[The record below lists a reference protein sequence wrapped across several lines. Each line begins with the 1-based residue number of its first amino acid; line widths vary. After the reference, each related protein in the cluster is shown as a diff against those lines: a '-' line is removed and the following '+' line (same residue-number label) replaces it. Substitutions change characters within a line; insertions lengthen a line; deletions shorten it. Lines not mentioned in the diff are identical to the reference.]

1 MLLSTA
7 FETVPSWLFSVI
19 KGVCFSL
26 IIVTYRLVVLSLWSL
41 TLTKK
46 AFTSAYCDRFLSSS
60 TVSHLF
66 IWRHNLVTW
75 VLCEFCWTRL
85 VCAWIRQ
92 QLYMWD
98 DCSSRCLQF
107 LHFQVTFSGLDSGAN
122 PDLGEYLSGEL
133 TRATGL
139 HWGAGGGGLQNL
151 VALAC
156 DQVFYITTSH
166 AWYWIRSRVY
176 LERYLVPGGTV
187 ILCKFSSV
195 YRIKRD

>member
-98 DCSSRCLQF
+98 DCSSCCLQF

-122 PDLGEYLSGEL
+122 PDPGEYLSGEL

-139 HWGAGGGGLQNL
+139 HWGAGGGASKLGCSGLWSSFLHNDESRMVL
-151 VALAC
+151 NKIESLFRAL
-156 DQVFYITTSH
+156 FG
-166 AWYWIRSRVY
+166 SRWNFMQTLIGV
-176 LERYLVPGGTV
+176 
-187 ILCKFSSV
+187 S
-195 YRIKRD
+195 D